1 MANISADGNKLIECG
16 EEIISLSNK
25 YNDLIGDLF
34 TKMSKIT
41 SLAWSGNSANEYLLK
56 IMKDKSTYITFGNE
70 LKTYGNVIKN
80 TGNNINYI
88 IKKWNG
94 K

>member
-1 MANISADGNKLIECG
+1 MAKITADGNKLIECG

-25 YNDLIGDLF
+25 YNTLIEDLF
-34 TKMSKIT
+34 SKLSKMT
-41 SLAWSGNSANEYLLK
+41 TLAWSGDSANGYLSR
-56 IMKDKSTYITFGNE
+56 IMMDKSTYITFGNA

-80 TGNNINYI
+80 TGNNTNYI
-88 IKKWNG
+88 IKKWND